1 MVQAGNNGGRRCL
14 RTLIL
19 PPVATAVE
27 GDLSELC
34 LALHST
40 HSIIG
45 VAVAAATAAAVAGE
59 RPTFVKIIQAGMT
72 LENGFR
78 MQDNLITTSVMRQLI

>member
-45 VAVAAATAAAVAGE
+45 VPVAAAAAAVAGE